1 MDTLLIKN
9 VNIVGENEILSDSDI
24 RVREG
29 KIAEIGRGLFPEPGE
44 TVADFGGCY
53 AAPGFIDMHVHGG
66 NGSDFMDATEADFE
80 NIASFHAAHGT
91 TSMLA
96 TTLAA
101 ADEELLD
108 ALHCFN
114 GYVERPHAGANLL
127 GLHLE
132 GPYFSY
138 EQRGAQD
145 PKYLLCPTKSHYRK
159 FMDASPHIKRWSAAP
174 ELEGTAEFAAEC
186 RNRGILLS
194 AAHSSCTAAEALEAL
209 REGFGLI
216 THFYSGMNGVIRRNS
231 FRIAGLVEA
240 GYLYD
245 GFRVELIADGCHLP
259 AELLSLVLKV
269 KGEKNIALITD
280 CTSAAGLTSPP
291 LHHREPQERSAR
303 RRRTGRRL
311 SPRPQF
317 LRGERRDHGQTTRDH
332 ARAHARDDTAG
343 GAHALPYSRRNSR
356 NRGQEGQNCGRLGRG
371 SRSVRPNGGKNSNP
385 KRLRRRQTRLT
396 AEPEQPARCGAF

>member
-53 AAPGFIDMHVHGG
+53 AAPGFIDIHVHGG

-291 LHHREPQERSAR
+291 YIIGSRKNGQPVVVEQGVA
-303 RRRTGRRL
+303 
-311 SPRPQF
+311 F
-317 LRGERRDHGQTTRDH
+317 LPD
-332 ARAHARDDTAG
+332 
-343 GAHALPYSRRNSR
+343 RNSFAGSVATTDR
-356 NRGQEGQNCGRLGRG
+356 LLETMLALTPATIPQAVRMLSLTPAEILGIADSKGRIAAGWDADLVLFDRMEGKIQI
-371 SRSVRPNGGKNSNP
+371 RSVYVGGKP
-385 KRLRRRQTRLT
+385 V
-396 AEPEQPARCGAF
+396 

>member
-29 KIAEIGRGLFPEPGE
+29 KIAETGRGLFPEPGE

-53 AAPGFIDMHVHGG
+53 AAPGFIDLHVHGG

-114 GYVERPHAGANLL
+114 GYVERPHAGATLL

-159 FMDASPHIKRWSAAP
+159 FMEASPHIKRWSAAP

-245 GFRVELIADGCHLP
+245 EFRVELIADGCHLP

-291 LHHREPQERSAR
+291 YIIGSRKNGQPVVVEQGVA
-303 RRRTGRRL
+303 
-311 SPRPQF
+311 F
-317 LRGERRDHGQTTRDH
+317 LPD
-332 ARAHARDDTAG
+332 
-343 GAHALPYSRRNSR
+343 RNSFAGSVATTDR
-356 NRGQEGQNCGRLGRG
+356 LLETMLALTPATIPQAVRMLSLTPAEILGIADRKGRIAEGWDADLVLFDRTEGKIQI
-371 SRSVRPNGGKNSNP
+371 RSVYVGGKP
-385 KRLRRRQTRLT
+385 V
-396 AEPEQPARCGAF
+396 